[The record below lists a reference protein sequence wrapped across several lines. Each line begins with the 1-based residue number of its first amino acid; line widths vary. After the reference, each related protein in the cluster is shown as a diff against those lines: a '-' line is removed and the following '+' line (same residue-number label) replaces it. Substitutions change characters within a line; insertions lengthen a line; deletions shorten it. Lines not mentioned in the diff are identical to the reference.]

1 MNQINWGII
10 GCGNVTEVKSGPAFK
25 LVDRSSLIAVMRRD
39 GEKAAD
45 YAKRHQISKW
55 YDDATQL
62 INDQDINAIYIAT
75 PPLYHKD
82 YAIEALKAGKSVYIE
97 KPVTIKT
104 TDCIA
109 IIEAQKLYPQKVTVA
124 HYRRELPLFKAIK
137 KIINDQAIG
146 DIRFAT
152 LQLFQ
157 ANGSDMIA
165 NSEENWRINPA
176 ISGGGLFHDLA
187 PHQIDLMLY
196 FFGEPE
202 SFGGIATNQANYSEA
217 DDIVCGYIKFK
228 NNIFFN
234 GIWSFNVD
242 KSEEREICEIIGS
255 KGKIAFQIFGNSLT
269 ITRNGKTE
277 QLEFETPTHVQKDM
291 IAKTTAF
298 FRGEDENPCSLEEA
312 LVSLQIMESF
322 TQPSHL

>member
-25 LVDRSSLIAVMRRD
+25 LVDNSSLKAVMRRN
-39 GEKAAD
+39 GEKAED
-45 YAKRHQISKW
+45 YAKRHQIQKW
-55 YDDATQL
+55 YDDASQL
-62 INDQDINAIYIAT
+62 INDPDINAIYIAT
-75 PPLYHKD
+75 PPLQHKD
-82 YAIEALKAGKSVYIE
+82 YAIKALMAGKPVYIE
-97 KPVTIKT
+97 KPVTINT
-104 TDCIA
+104 SDCLA
-109 IIEAQKLYPQKVTVA
+109 IIEAQKSYPQKVTVA

-137 KIINDQAIG
+137 KIINDDAIG
-146 DIRFAT
+146 DIRFAN

-157 ANGSDMIA
+157 IQGSAMIA
-165 NSEENWRINPA
+165 NSEENWRVNPA

-202 SFGGIATNQANYSEA
+202 SYGGISSNQAHYSKA
-217 DDIVCGYIKFK
+217 DDMVCGFIKFK

-234 GIWSFNVD
+234 GIWCFNVD

-255 KGKIAFQIFGNSLT
+255 KGKIAFNIFGNSLKL
-269 ITRNGKTE
+269 TRNGKTE
-277 QLEFETPTHVQKDM
+277 QLEFETPMHVQKDM
-291 IAKTTAF
+291 IAKTTAY
-298 FRGEDENPCSLEEA
+298 FRGENENPCSLEEA

-322 TQPSHL
+322 TQSYH